1 MKRAIQSTLFIAMFI
16 VALAMGGSEEF
27 AGIIGSLAV
36 FALIAVAMYKA
47 GMVARPLTKEEV
59 EKYYYKK

>member
-1 MKRAIQSTLFIAMFI
+1 MFI

-47 GMVARPLTKEEV
+47 GMVARPLTREEV
-59 EKYYYKK
+59 NRYYKRR

>member
-47 GMVARPLTKEEV
+47 GMIAKPLTKEEYN
-59 EKYYYKK
+59 KIYNR